1 MIALI
6 EKYFIVLAVPEEK
19 RFLSRLHITH
29 SYMVHSVL
37 LKEEVE
43 PPVCIPCDEL
53 LAVEHVFVCVFF
65 FFFFLI

>member
-29 SYMVHSVL
+29 SSMVHSVL

-53 LAVEHVFVCVFF
+53 LAVEQVFVLFF
-65 FFFFLI
+65 SSFFLI